1 MVCGQKGFVNLQ
13 LEGKSLRSDFTK
25 FVSATVASLT
35 VFSLYSMVDGLMVS
49 WGVNE
54 YAMSAVNL
62 AIPFTNVLFSIAVMF
77 AVGSSTII
85 AIYLAQDRKDEADRL
100 FSQNAAVVLAI
111 GLTLS
116 ALVLLFREQV
126 GYLLGADEVTI
137 GYVKS
142 YLLGL
147 APFAPCFMI
156 SYNLE
161 VLVKTDGYP
170 RIAMY
175 TVIAGALANCVLD
188 YVAIFWLDMGVFG
201 AAVATGL
208 SQLLTCVIYLIHFF
222 GDHCTFRLRKFKFNP
237 RIYKRLLPLG
247 VADGM
252 SELCIGL
259 MILLF
264 NRVVQKHIGADGLV
278 SYTVIAYVTT
288 LICNL
293 MIGIPQG
300 AQPLISY
307 RYGKN
312 EPKACNTLLRY
323 GLITAGAAAVVIFAG
338 LFTFAPQLVR
348 FYLDNPAEQL
358 VRDTV
363 AAFRP
368 YSLSYLLLGFNI
380 VISGFM
386 TALEKPRQAMTIS
399 IGRGLVV
406 QAGCLL
412 ALSSLMGARGIW
424 ITPVISEAVV
434 LCVSIFFLTRYLKQ
448 QKQA

>member
-1 MVCGQKGFVNLQ
+1 MQ
-13 LEGKSLRSDFTK
+13 LEGKSLRSDFIK

-62 AIPFTNVLFSIAVMF
+62 AIPYTNVLFSIAVMF
-77 AVGSSTII
+77 AVGTSTII
-85 AIYLAQDRKDEADRL
+85 AIYMAQNKREEADRL
-100 FSQNAAVVLAI
+100 FSQNAAVILALGI
-111 GLTLS
+111 AFS
-116 ALVLLFREQV
+116 VLVLLFREPL

-137 GYVKS
+137 EYVKQ

-147 APFAPCFMI
+147 APFSACFMI

-170 RIAMY
+170 RIALF
-175 TVIAGALANCVLD
+175 TVTTGAVANCVLD
-188 YVAIFWLDMGVFG
+188 YVAIFLLDMGVFG

-208 SQLLTCVIYLIHFF
+208 SQLLTCVFYLIHFF
-222 GDHCTFRLRKFKFNP
+222 GDKCTFRLKKFRFDS

-293 MIGIPQG
+293 MMGIPQG
-300 AQPLISY
+300 SQPLISY
-307 RYGKN
+307 QYGRGQHK
-312 EPKACNTLLRY
+312 KCSTLLRY
-323 GLITAGAAAVVIFAG
+323 GLITAGVAG
-338 LFTFAPQLVR
+338 LTAFVLLFAFTPQLVR
-348 FYLDNPAEQL
+348 FYLDNPSEQL
-358 VRDTV
+358 VSDTV

-368 YSLSYLLLGFNI
+368 YMTAYLLIGLNI
-380 VISGFM
+380 TVSGFM

-412 ALSSLMGARGIW
+412 LLSSLLGAPGIW
-424 ITPVISEAVV
+424 IAPVISEALVLVV
-434 LCVSIFFLTRYLKQ
+434 AVYFLCSHFKKQ
-448 QKQA
+448 KA